1 MIEQPLQM
9 RSLPSWLGQGTE
21 QHMTNTK
28 KKKSAKFVYKVK
40 TTHNQAHCKTL
51 LQKQKSIWLKGLR
64 G

>member
-21 QHMTNTK
+21 QHDKYKEK

-40 TTHNQAHCKTL
+40 TTHNQAH
-51 LQKQKSIWLKGLR
+51 
-64 G
+64 